1 MISILR
7 LDKYFISVKIVHKYI
22 GKNYFM
28 SEIYK
33 IKNKKNKNKKY
44 INKGESSFS
53 LFLKKIGKFLTHKIY
68 FMFIPHSK
76 KKTRTLSIPIYSL
89 IIILL
94 IVSAALLS
102 TFSFLTK
109 NTVMASKTEILSG
122 SYQDKLR
129 EINSFEDIFNSVV
142 TNDYYREDMSN
153 MAKKLN
159 IENANIDFRTNY
171 ADNILLLNSRSEE
184 LEKIKGYLDEL
195 RANITSKN
203 NSLEPIPSILP
214 IDSRYAVI
222 SRPYQA
228 GSVISKGVGFETI
241 AGTLIRATAS
251 GTVNDISY
259 DKNTGFT
266 ITIYHRFGII
276 TRYKGLAT
284 SLVSER
290 MDVKKGEILG
300 NAKTGEF
307 EYELRLATEYVN
319 PLIFTTLDYED
330 N

>member
-1 MISILR
+1 
-7 LDKYFISVKIVHKYI
+7 
-22 GKNYFM
+22 M
-28 SEIYK
+28 SEVYK
-33 IKNKKNKNKKY
+33 IKKKKNHKKY
-44 INKGESSFS
+44 FNKNESSFS

-76 KKTRTLSIPIYSL
+76 KKTRTLSISIYAL
-89 IIILL
+89 IIIILL
-94 IVSAALLS
+94 VSIALLS

-109 NTVMASKTEILSG
+109 NTIMASKTEILSG

-129 EINSFEDIFNSVV
+129 EINSFEEIFNSVV
-142 TNDYYREDMSN
+142 TNDYYRTDMSN
-153 MAKKLN
+153 VARKLN
-159 IENANIDFRTNY
+159 IENSNIDFNSSNY

-184 LEKIKGYLDEL
+184 LEKIRGYLDEL
-195 RANITSKN
+195 KANVSSKN
-203 NSLEPIPSILP
+203 NSLESIPSILP

-222 SRPYQA
+222 SRPYQD

-259 DKNTGFT
+259 DKDTGFT

-284 SLVSER
+284 SLVSEN
-290 MDVKKGEILG
+290 MDVGKGEILG

>member
-1 MISILR
+1 
-7 LDKYFISVKIVHKYI
+7 
-22 GKNYFM
+22 M
-28 SEIYK
+28 SKVYK
-33 IKNKKNKNKKY
+33 IKKKKNNNKKFFDKN
-44 INKGESSFS
+44 ESPFS
-53 LFLKKIGKFLTHKIY
+53 LLLKKIGKFLTHKIY

-76 KKTRTLSIPIYSL
+76 KKTKTLSISIYAL
-89 IIILL
+89 IIIIL
-94 IVSAALLS
+94 IVSVALLS

-129 EINSFEDIFNSVV
+129 EINSFENIFNTVV
-142 TNDYYREDMSN
+142 TNDYYRTDMSN
-153 MAKKLN
+153 MAKELKIDN
-159 IENANIDFRTNY
+159 SNIDFSTNY
-171 ADNILLLNSRSEE
+171 ADNILLLNARAEE
-184 LEKIKGYLDEL
+184 LEKIRAYLDEL
-195 RANITSKN
+195 KANIVSKN
-203 NSLEPIPSILP
+203 NALEPIPSILP

-222 SRPYQA
+222 SRPYQS
-228 GSVISKGVGFETI
+228 GSVISKGIGFETI

-259 DKNTGFT
+259 DKDTGFT

-307 EYELRLATEYVN
+307 EYELRVATEYVN
-319 PLIFTTLDYED
+319 PLIFTTLDYE
-330 N
+330 NN